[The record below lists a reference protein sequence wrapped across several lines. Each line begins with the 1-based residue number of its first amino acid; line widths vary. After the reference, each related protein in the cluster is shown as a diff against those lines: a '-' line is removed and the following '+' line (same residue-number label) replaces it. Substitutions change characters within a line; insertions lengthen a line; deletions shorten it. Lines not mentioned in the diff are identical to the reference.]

1 MLLSGA
7 QFETVLQVLSLPLN
21 LAVVVAGT
29 VLGVVLAPMA
39 RRCGVSS
46 AVLLVLALPVAAM
59 LDPAMG
65 SLLLGSVLAASC
77 GARPATNDGRS
88 RARAQLGV
96 VLAAVVTAIA
106 LIGVSEWVAA
116 RLEHTSGADKIALML
131 AAAAA
136 SVIGAAIARPAA
148 WPAALMLCA
157 VGLALQIGPL
167 PPVYAEP
174 GSQVPLPM
182 LLGLLVAGPAL
193 VALAMPGHAERA
205 RSPEPGA
212 EPLVSVLPVLAAGV
226 PVTLAAA
233 VLILNSEDYG
243 LKMGPHLMLHRPKLV
258 VALIIALILAA
269 LLSAALGWLAL
280 LVRRPAWLSNVSTG
294 VSRRLAAAVLLA
306 LAIAALYQSG
316 LDRDGELTGLDA
328 GTLGI
333 GALGMLFGAIAAW
346 RGIDLAPLVV
356 GLVIGRQLQ
365 PLLAE
370 GLDGAHG
377 AVAALSAGS
386 LAYLLAA
393 AVMIAAALAWPL
405 LAQLRPQR
413 VTP

>member
-46 AVLLVLALPVAAM
+46 AVLLVLALPVAA
-59 LDPAMG
+59 LLEPAMG
-65 SLLLGSVLAASC
+65 SLLLGSVLAASA
-77 GARPATNDGRS
+77 GARPATNEGRS

-136 SVIGAAIARPAA
+136 SVIGAAIARPAV

-205 RSPEPGA
+205 RSPGPGA

-280 LVRRPAWLSNVSTG
+280 LVSNVSTG